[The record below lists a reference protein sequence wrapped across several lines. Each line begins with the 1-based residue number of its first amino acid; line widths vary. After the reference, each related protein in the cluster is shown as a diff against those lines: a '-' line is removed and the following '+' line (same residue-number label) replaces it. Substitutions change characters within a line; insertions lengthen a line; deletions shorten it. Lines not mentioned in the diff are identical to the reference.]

1 MSWVLTGRS
10 MRTFPWNFVDEIY
23 EGDDGDDGDGGD
35 YGDDGGESDNG
46 DGDV

>member
-10 MRTFPWNFVDEIY
+10 MRTFPWKFVDEIY
-23 EGDDGDDGDGGD
+23 EAGDGG
-35 YGDDGGESDNG
+35 GGNGGDGGNSDKG

>member
-23 EGDDGDDGDGGD
+23 EAGDGDGGD
-35 YGDDGGESDNG
+35 NGGDGGESDNG

>member
-23 EGDDGDDGDGGD
+23 EGDDGDGGD
-35 YGDDGGESDNG
+35 NGGDGGESDNG

>member
-23 EGDDGDDGDGGD
+23 EGD
-35 YGDDGGESDNG
+35 YGDADDNGGDGGESDNG

>member
-23 EGDDGDDGDGGD
+23 EGDDGDGGD
-35 YGDDGGESDNG
+35 IGGDGGESDNG